1 MLIRGTISKR
11 NSMSKKQ
18 NSVKNNILTDEE
30 IRNIVK
36 YNPDGREIK
45 DQNYVSFLIE
55 RYKDRK
61 NISKITTDTQYIE
74 SIKNKTKKDK
84 KKDLYKKI
92 NDKEFKS
99 TKKLK
104 DENGNIKI
112 VNLNL
117 TITITGL
124 NESFNKGYSDEKYA
138 IVPYLDQIIKTSE
151 NGIVRNEAKKRD
163 NIEEWYYLYNT
174 AEINGQL
181 YGVKVD
187 IKKTGQG
194 DRFYVHR
201 VNLIKNEGKFDLT
214 RTPLEMEKSPNNFP
228 SSMNS
233 ISQKQNSV
241 KENTIVNNKST
252 QKNKNQV
259 EENLMNWLGFEEK

>member
-1 MLIRGTISKR
+1 
-11 NSMSKKQ
+11 MSKKQ

-84 KKDLYKKI
+84 IKDLYKKI

-117 TITITGL
+117 T
-124 NESFNKGYSDEKYA
+124 K
-138 IVPYLDQIIKTSE
+138 
-151 NGIVRNEAKKRD
+151 
-163 NIEEWYYLYNT
+163 
-174 AEINGQL
+174 
-181 YGVKVD
+181 D
-187 IKKTGQG
+187 I
-194 DRFYVHR
+194 
-201 VNLIKNEGKFDLT
+201 LMKNML
-214 RTPLEMEKSPNNFP
+214 
-228 SSMNS
+228 
-233 ISQKQNSV
+233 
-241 KENTIVNNKST
+241 
-252 QKNKNQV
+252 
-259 EENLMNWLGFEEK
+259 

>member
-1 MLIRGTISKR
+1 M
-11 NSMSKKQ
+11 
-18 NSVKNNILTDEE
+18 
-30 IRNIVK
+30 
-36 YNPDGREIK
+36 
-45 DQNYVSFLIE
+45 
-55 RYKDRK
+55 
-61 NISKITTDTQYIE
+61 
-74 SIKNKTKKDK
+74 
-84 KKDLYKKI
+84 
-92 NDKEFKS
+92 
-99 TKKLK
+99 
-104 DENGNIKI
+104 
-112 VNLNL
+112 
-117 TITITGL
+117 
-124 NESFNKGYSDEKYA
+124 
-138 IVPYLDQIIKTSE
+138 
-151 NGIVRNEAKKRD
+151 
-163 NIEEWYYLYNT
+163 
-174 AEINGQL
+174 